1 MLRLSRI
8 SAGIAILAGSLAL
21 AACAPQSS
29 ATRGGTQGSGKP
41 AGGQVDV
48 TKPIK
53 VAFLAPTTAKNSGAA
68 ALGRALVNAARMAE
82 SDLGGVKIE
91 LMILDTGG
99 DTGQAVRVAKQA
111 IGSGAKIIL
120 GPLFSANTKAIA
132 STAAA
137 NDVKVISFS
146 TDSSVAGDPVFL
158 SGFLPEKEA
167 ARVIDFARARGVR
180 ETGILYPLSPAGEVA
195 LKGAREAGGN
205 NLLVETGY
213 ERTAPGIVAGTN
225 EFAAKVRSSG
235 AIGLMV
241 AESGKALVFAM
252 DQLGEKGIETGDY
265 RFLGLGQWNSRS
277 ILGSKRFQNAWFPA
291 PDPDAMNAFVD
302 RYRSTYGS
310 VPPPLAVL
318 GYDAVAITGQLLAE
332 AKASGSRAPFS
343 SAAITRPQGFRGA
356 IGPVRF
362 GRDGRGER
370 GMVILEV
377 GASGFNVIDRA
388 PVAFGAGS

>member
-1 MLRLSRI
+1 MFRLSRI
-8 SAGIAILAGSLAL
+8 SAGIAILAGSLVL
-21 AACAPQSS
+21 AACAPQSG
-29 ATRGGTQGSGKP
+29 ATRNGQNTGKP
-41 AGGQVDV
+41 APGQVDV

-53 VAFLAPTTAKNSGAA
+53 VAFLATTTAKNSGAA
-68 ALGRALVNAARMAE
+68 TLGRALVNAARMAE
-82 SDLGGVKIE
+82 GDLRGAKIE

-99 DTGQAVRVAKQA
+99 NAGQAVRAARQA

-132 STAAA
+132 SIAAA

-146 TDSSVAGDPVFL
+146 TDSSVAGGPVFL

-167 ARVIDFARARGVR
+167 ARVIGFARARGVR
-180 ETGILYPLSPAGEVA
+180 DTGILYPLTPAGEVA
-195 LKGAREAGGN
+195 LKGARDASGVS
-205 NLLVETGY
+205 LVATTGY
-213 ERTAPGIVAGTN
+213 DRTAPGIVAGTS
-225 EFAAKVRSSG
+225 EFAAKVRSAG
-235 AIGLMV
+235 AVGLMV

-291 PDPDAMNAFVD
+291 PDPDAMNRFVS
-302 RYRSTYGS
+302 RYQSQYGS
-310 VPPPLAVL
+310 PPPPLAVL
-318 GYDAVAITGQLLAE
+318 GYDAVAITGQLLSD
-332 AKASGSRAPFS
+332 AKASGSNTPFTF
-343 SAAITRPQGFRGA
+343 AAITRPQGFRGA
-356 IGPVRF
+356 VGPVRF
-362 GRDGRGER
+362 GRDGLVER

-388 PVAFGAGS
+388 PVVFGAGS